1 MAVFSIRRL
10 RWALVLAAVV
20 LVAVLAGYI
29 GYARYMLRGSLKAS
43 LARLGIAI
51 EQETDNV
58 AFSQSSGG
66 RTIFTL
72 HAAKQFQHKDGK
84 ITLHDVGIVLYGRKG
99 DRADRIHG
107 SEFEYDQKN
116 GVMTAVGEVF
126 IDLAPPAAASDKPA
140 KANDESRMIHL
151 KTSGLVYRQKEQ
163 MAATDAPLEFMVGG
177 MTGTAVGASY
187 DSAKGVIVLGS
198 QVRVSGLR
206 GTHTA
211 AAAGERPMVLTAA
224 HAELDREGNV
234 AILEAAKLVSTSDT
248 GAQTAAAKHAVV
260 QMTADGTPKRVDAN
274 GNVTLTTEGR
284 GTVTSN
290 RLEMDL
296 NAAGQPSAAH
306 LIGAVRFVNDL
317 EARQEKGKADDARIA
332 FDTQGRPVHALMTGN
347 VEADL
352 TAGAIVRWLGSDKL
366 ELALAGGGKQP
377 VEVRSAQA
385 TAKDG
390 ARLRLV
396 DAAVRKD
403 AKGKVTNGILTTNVK
418 ADVLNAQFVADARQT
433 QLTGVD
439 GAGRTMVERTLADMT
454 TGGAPEL
461 RSGRRRA
468 RAMR

>member
-10 RWALVLAAVV
+10 RWVLVLAAVV

-29 GYARYMLRGSLKAS
+29 GYARYRLRGSLKAS

-99 DRADRIHG
+99 DRTDRIHG
-107 SEFEYDQKN
+107 NEFEYDQKN

-126 IDLAPPAAASDKPA
+126 IDLAPPAAAASAQPA
-140 KANDESRMIHL
+140 KPEDESRMIHL

-163 MAATDAPLEFMVGG
+163 TATTDAAMEFMAGG

-187 DSAKGVIVLGS
+187 DSARGVIVLGS

-206 GTHTA
+206 GVHTA

-234 AILEAAKLVSTSDT
+234 AILEAAKLVSAGDS
-248 GAQTAAAKHAVV
+248 GAQTAAARHAVV
-260 QMTADGTPKRVDAN
+260 QLTSDGTPKHVDAN
-274 GNVTLTTEGR
+274 GDVTLTTEGR
-284 GTVTSN
+284 GKVTSN

-306 LIGAVRFVNDL
+306 LIGAVRFVKY
-317 EARQEKGKADDARIA
+317 R
-332 FDTQGRPVHALMTGN
+332 
-347 VEADL
+347 
-352 TAGAIVRWLGSDKL
+352 
-366 ELALAGGGKQP
+366 
-377 VEVRSAQA
+377 
-385 TAKDG
+385 
-390 ARLRLV
+390 
-396 DAAVRKD
+396 
-403 AKGKVTNGILTTNVK
+403 
-418 ADVLNAQFVADARQT
+418 
-433 QLTGVD
+433 
-439 GAGRTMVERTLADMT
+439 
-454 TGGAPEL
+454 GGAAGT
-461 RSGRRRA
+461 RQDRRRA
-468 RAMR
+468 NCL